1 MIKRKKLLASL
12 LIFSIMSMCFVSVNA
27 ATTTTLPLNQDFS
40 TFTTQN
46 QSDLFDQKDNID
58 DTAEAW
64 TPVKGVF
71 GKKNDDTAF
80 LFTSEKTGTVT
91 SKGPLVQWD
100 FASNTIA

>member
-1 MIKRKKLLASL
+1 MIKRKNLLASL

-40 TFTTQN
+40 TFTEAN
-46 QSDLFDQKDNID
+46 QTSGLFDQTANID
-58 DTAEAW
+58 YTAETW

-80 LFTSEKTGTVT
+80 LF
-91 SKGPLVQWD
+91 SKPIHRIFLRQKAWP
-100 FASNTIA
+100 I